1 MRSRHFDLLS
11 TSNDS
16 VEYIKIITSVTKQLK
31 NYQVRSQYFYF
42 FLIVNCIFKLLC
54 TNFRL
59 FVN

>member
-31 NYQVRSQYFYF
+31 NYQVKY
-42 FLIVNCIFKLLC
+42 
-54 TNFRL
+54 
-59 FVN
+59 